1 MDNQLFLGRK
11 NEVVSKLDNALK
23 AFATTFGIKMNLSL
37 LHRDD
42 FVSMLMVKAVQAR
55 FSRID
60 EATCQLVVFSAV
72 MELDIPA
79 DGDEQHHKCHQTRS
93 DLQQPLFHGAKIQKN
108 IVRKPRFDDN
118 PFRAFFVHSLNL
130 NPSTS
135 LTLPSGW
142 VQTGMKAKLQR
153 KPL

>member
-1 MDNQLFLGRK
+1 MFLGRK
-11 NEVVSKLDNALK
+11 NEVVRELDDALK
-23 AFATTFGIKMNLSL
+23 AFATTFGIEMNLFL
-37 LHRDD
+37 LHKVG
-42 FVSMLMVKAVQAR
+42 FVSMLMVKAMQAR
-55 FSRID
+55 FRRID
-60 EATCQLVVFSAV
+60 KATRQLVVFGAV

-79 DGDEQHHKCHQTRS
+79 DGDEQHHKCHQTRA
-93 DLQQPLFHGAKIQKN
+93 DLQQPFFHAAKIQKN

-118 PFRAFFVHSLNL
+118 PFRAFFVHSPNF

-153 KPL
+153 KLL